1 MELQLSG
8 KTFAVGGA
16 TGGLGKAVAERL
28 LQEGARVVG
37 FARSRDKLNRF
48 GSEYGDRFIAQP
60 TDTSDGIAVR
70 KLGELL
76 LDLKADGCVFNTGG
90 PPSGTIA
97 EVSMKQWD
105 EAYAS
110 TFRWKIALTTQLLPM
125 LRQRGSG
132 QLLYLE
138 SVSIKQPI
146 DNLVLSNAMRAAV
159 AGFVKTLS
167 REEGK
172 NGIRPNILAPGYHA
186 TDRITSILDRAA
198 KLQNED
204 RAAVE
209 RAFLEAVPEGSMGQP
224 DDFAGVAAFLLS
236 PLAKYISGQTIT
248 VDGGLVR
255 HITG

>member
-1 MELQLSG
+1 MDLHLSG

-16 TGGLGKAVAERL
+16 SGGLGKAVAQRL
-28 LQEGARVVG
+28 LEEGARVVG
-37 FARSRDKLNRF
+37 FARSRSKLEAFKNEF
-48 GSEYGDRFIAQP
+48 GDRWISHPA
-60 TDTSDGIAVR
+60 DTSDNVAIR
-70 KLGELL
+70 KLGEALV
-76 LDLKADGCVFNTGG
+76 DLQIDGCVFNTGG
-90 PPSGTIA
+90 PPSGTVA
-97 EVSMKQWD
+97 ELGMKDWD
-105 EAYAS
+105 EAYAG
-110 TFRWKIALTTQLLPM
+110 TFRWKIALTNQLLPM
-125 LRQRGSG
+125 MRQRGSG

-172 NGIRPNILAPGYHA
+172 NGVRPNILAPGYHA

-198 KLQNED
+198 ALQNED

-209 RAFLEAVPEGSMGQP
+209 RTFLEAVPEGTIGQP
-224 DDFAGVAAFLLS
+224 ADFAGVAAFLLS
-236 PLAKYISGQTIT
+236 PLAQYISGQTIT

>member
-1 MELQLSG
+1 MDLQLSG

-16 TGGLGKAVAERL
+16 SGGLGKAVAERL

-37 FARSRDKLNRF
+37 YARSREKLARF
-48 GSEYGDRFIAQP
+48 GGEYGDRFIAHP

-70 KLGELL
+70 KLGEALV
-76 LDLKADGCVFNTGG
+76 DLKIDGCVFNTGG
-90 PPSGTIA
+90 PPTGTIA
-97 EVSMKQWD
+97 EVSMKDWD

-110 TFRWKIALTTQLLPM
+110 TFRWKVALTTQLLPM
-125 LRQRGSG
+125 LRQRGGG

-138 SVSIKQPI
+138 SLSIKQPI

-167 REEGK
+167 REEGS
-172 NGIRPNILAPGYHA
+172 NGVRPNILAPGYHA

-198 KLQNED
+198 QLQNED
-204 RAAVE
+204 RASVE
-209 RAFLEAVPEGSMGQP
+209 KAFLAAVPEGTMGQP
-224 DDFAGVAAFLLS
+224 GDFAGVAAFLLS
-236 PLAKYISGQTIT
+236 PFAKYISGQTVT